1 MKIGAFQLSIVK
13 LDELKIG
20 INESVKIQGVIN
32 LSPES
37 FYKDSIKT
45 CPGSILQTA
54 IRQIKEG
61 ADIIDIGAKSTAPYL
76 ETEISPKEE
85 SDRVV
90 KGLKIILDEIKKPIS
105 IDTTRAIVAKAA
117 LKNGAKMINDIS
129 GLNDDPSLA
138 KVAADFDVPI
148 IIGATKLNR
157 FKGNPTERV
166 ISALDHSL
174 KIAQDAGIGFD
185 KIIVD
190 PDIGFH
196 RIEDFKWYKIDAH
209 ILKHL
214 QDIGKKFNQPICIGL
229 SRKSFIGKIL
239 DIKDPKDRLYGSLG
253 ATSIAVLHGA
263 SLIRTHDVR
272 ETLEAIRVIE
282 KIKEFGSDT
291 I

>member
-1 MKIGAFQLSIVK
+1 M
-13 LDELKIG
+13 KIG

-45 CPGSILQTA
+45 GPGSILQTA

-174 KIAQDAGIGFD
+174 KIAQDAGIGLD